1 MCTEYIQKLIGISAR
16 FWLEAKNQAKWQI
29 FHAYC
34 GHAKVTKLSRL
45 PLEKKTELN
54 VSLAFCGSHAQNFI
68 SNSIKTVFYKYQVM
82 HNRQRRSNK
91 EINTVNYM

>member
-1 MCTEYIQKLIGISAR
+1 MYTEYIQKLIGISAR

-45 PLEKKTELN
+45 PLEKKNRVKCQL
-54 VSLAFCGSHAQNFI
+54 SLLWFSCAEFYIEFHKNSILQISSHA
-68 SNSIKTVFYKYQVM
+68 
-82 HNRQRRSNK
+82 
-91 EINTVNYM
+91 